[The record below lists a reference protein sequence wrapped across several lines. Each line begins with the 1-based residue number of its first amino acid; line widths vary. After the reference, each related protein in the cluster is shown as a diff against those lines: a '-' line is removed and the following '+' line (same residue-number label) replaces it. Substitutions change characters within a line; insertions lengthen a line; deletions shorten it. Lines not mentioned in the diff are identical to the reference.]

1 MVYGVSLRYKE
12 SANVRCC
19 CDASCYHRS
28 QSSDSILLTSSCV
41 YVCDERSAE
50 WCAMD
55 VLPNS
60 DLPQLLNE
68 RNADFSLPQSSPEP
82 SCSLTHVAPVPATL
96 RRPTMLTNRSWT

>member
-1 MVYGVSLRYKE
+1 MVYGVSLPYKE

-28 QSSDSILLTSSCV
+28 QPIGLIPLTSAHV
-41 YVCDERSAE
+41 YVCNECSAE

-60 DLPQLLNE
+60 DLPQLSMS
-68 RNADFSLPQSSPEP
+68 AMPIF
-82 SCSLTHVAPVPATL
+82 LTVL
-96 RRPTMLTNRSWT
+96 I

>member
-1 MVYGVSLRYKE
+1 MSDAIEGADVMVYGVSLRYKE

-28 QSSDSILLTSSCV
+28 QSSDSILLTPARV
-41 YVCDERSAE
+41 YVCNERSAE

-68 RNADFSLPQSSPEP
+68 RNADFSLP
-82 SCSLTHVAPVPATL
+82 
-96 RRPTMLTNRSWT
+96 

>member
-28 QSSDSILLTSSCV
+28 QSSDSILLTPSCV
-41 YVCDERSAE
+41 YVCNERSAE

-60 DLPQLLNE
+60 DLPELLNE
-68 RNADFSLPQSSPEP
+68 RNADFSPPYSSPEP
-82 SCSLTHVAPVPATL
+82 SCSFAHVAPVPATL
-96 RRPTMLTNRSWT
+96 RRPTMLTSRSWT